1 MLSPW
6 DEFRRQMPVASRW
19 AYLDHAAVA
28 PWTAPARDALRAWAD
43 DLAANGDTNWP
54 AWARRLEHLRAAA
67 ARLLGATHE
76 EIALV
81 RNTTEGINL
90 VAEGFPWRDGDN
102 LVTPAD
108 EFPSNLYPW
117 MNLASRGVETR
128 RVAAAAGRVR
138 LEDLAAACDA
148 RTRLVAVSWVNY
160 ASGWRQ
166 DLEALCELAHRRGAL
181 LCIDGIQGLGVFPL
195 DVRQTPIDFL
205 SADGHKWLLGP
216 EGAGIFY
223 LRREHLDLL
232 RPLGVGWNSVV
243 QANDFSH
250 IELNLKSSAARYE
263 GGTYNIGGLLALGA
277 SLDVLLALGIE
288 NIAARVL
295 EITEL
300 ACQRLAGI
308 GATIASCR
316 EPPHASGIVAFELPG
331 RVPADARKRCLEAGV
346 ALGVRGGRLRI
357 SPHAYNNSDDIER
370 LAAALA

>member
-102 LVTPAD
+102 LVTLAD

-263 GGTYNIGGLLALGA
+263 GGTYNLGGLLALGA

>member
-263 GGTYNIGGLLALGA
+263 GGTYNLGGLLALGA